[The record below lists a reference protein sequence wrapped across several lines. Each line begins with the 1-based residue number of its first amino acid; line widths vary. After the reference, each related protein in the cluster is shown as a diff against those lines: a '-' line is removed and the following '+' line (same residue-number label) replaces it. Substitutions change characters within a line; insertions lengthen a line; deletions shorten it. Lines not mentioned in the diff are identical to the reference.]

1 MEIEIEG
8 LPKVLRKRGLK
19 EKLAEI
25 CKRNDIVF
33 MALFGSF
40 VRGEQNKTSDID
52 MAIEFEKDKAKSL
65 FDLVHVEDELRRV
78 FKRKVDLGIFS
89 SLSPYV
95 IEDVRKEMCVI
106 YEKR

>member
-8 LPKVLRKRGLK
+8 LPKVLQRRGLK
-19 EKLAEI
+19 EKLAGI

-33 MALFGSF
+33 MAVFGSF
-40 VRGEQNKTSDID
+40 VRGEQNKKSDID
-52 MAIEFEKDKAKSL
+52 IAIEFDKEKGKSL
-65 FDLVHVEDELRRV
+65 FDLVHLENELENV

-95 IEDVRKEMCVI
+95 IEDVRKEMRVI

>member
-8 LPKVLRKRGLK
+8 LPKVLQRRGLK

-78 FKRKVDLGIFS
+78 FKRKVDLGVFS